1 MVDTTQSKA
10 VAQGS
15 KLPIGAVFANT
26 FQIFGKAPLVFL
38 LFGAI
43 SQLPAILVLLLA
55 TPTNPK
61 LSAISVVLIV
71 VNLLIL
77 FLIQTAMT
85 YIAVRLSDNQPAP
98 LGEALQLGVRRYLPM
113 LGTTI
118 LILLAVYGG
127 IILLIVPGII
137 FSLMFSVA
145 VPVCAVEA
153 LGPVASMKR
162 SAALTKYTRWRV
174 LGIYVLF
181 FVPLILVSVL
191 ITFVL
196 MRNGHLV
203 VGQWLNVAVQLFWVP
218 IATIFSAAIY
228 IALRRLKENVGVAH
242 IFD

>member
-1 MVDTTQSKA
+1 MVDTTQSMA
-10 VAQGS
+10 LTQGN
-15 KLPIGAVFANT
+15 KLPIGSVFANT

-38 LFGAI
+38 LFGVVA
-43 SQLPAILVLLLA
+43 QLPTILVLLINE
-55 TPTNPK
+55 PTSPK
-61 LSAISVVLIV
+61 FTALSAVVLV

-118 LILLAVYGG
+118 LILLAIYGG

-162 SAALTKYTRWRV
+162 SAALTKYTRWRI

-181 FVPLILVSVL
+181 FVPLIVISVL

-203 VGQWLNVAVQLFWVP
+203 AGQWLNVAVQLFWVP
-218 IATIFSAAIY
+218 IATIFAAAIY